1 MNKLLVTLFSAMV
14 LYCNAL
20 QAQEIRQ
27 FIGRYYGFTLYEA
40 GDITSYC
47 PSHKQEMNGNEYHK
61 SHDGRYG
68 YRQDGN
74 KIYCYT
80 IEEGKE
86 TLVMDFGLEIGDA
99 FALFDGLNVR
109 VEEVTDTLLPYGRN
123 QQISCKKILLR
134 GIEQPDFT
142 DTWIEDIGSLRYGLN
157 PPKAGDTR
165 LIYACRYIWDYLR
178 DKYEYQFDFHV
189 GDMHGVYVPLGKSVD
204 VSAFNNDKEYQDAC
218 ENKFLTFD
226 LRDDTLYVKG
236 YIAAWCDRDPYFLI
250 ERRLNDIFITSAKYY
265 VGSQQDCTSVYPID
279 LKIPGFTQGE
289 YTVHYEGGFYQIPQS
304 TLPTLE
310 PIDIEGKAWHI
321 MTQISGGAEE
331 DYLDGRYTKTV
342 QMWIESDTVVDGTT
356 CKKLYTLTE
365 EEGDEGR
372 ETLEVGYCQQVDE
385 KYYQNG
391 ELMFDF
397 GMQVGDVMVTE
408 MGTPLTVKSIGDTVL
423 MDGVRRKYLLMV
435 EDMDAE
441 VTQYNSDYWVEGIG
455 SLRKGIYS
463 NDFSSDGQVWTLQR
477 FSYGEKI
484 IYSREIRPF
493 VNQHYSFML
502 CENNSTTY
510 YWLDYY
516 KQQID
521 RNEYYLSRD
530 GRYGFRQDG
539 NRIYCYT
546 IAEGKE
552 TMVMDFGLEVGD
564 VFPLYEGFSLE
575 VEMISDT
582 LISSDWGTDVTCKRL
597 HLRGVEQPAFRDMW
611 VEGFG
616 SVRYGINP
624 PKSIDKLLCSDLMY
638 AVSDEFIYMVNFS
651 RDDKWGLEV
660 PLGEEHPNIDLPY
673 PPYRWQNDSVAFTLS
688 DGRLNIDGYV
698 WNDCFGP
705 LYMLIREEGETITIN
720 TYELPDYADCYSY
733 YKTNVTVAGLDQ
745 DRYTLLYNGKNLELA
760 KDSTTVLLPVETT
773 QGNDDTNKEPDNPN
787 TDQDTLAIKNFTLNV
802 DVLNLLVSETFQL
815 KLTWDYPE
823 AEDIYAKHVAYSYND
838 RVISIDS
845 EGLIT
850 ARSEGQ
856 TDVQVSCLG
865 VEKSFKVIVKENTS
879 TSVQHRGRMTLPMGT
894 FCDDKGNNFN
904 VTLTNNTLHL
914 QGTFWGH
921 ACIPSELN
929 YEILDGTAYFTI
941 HTNQEDSTCTD
952 GYQGSFAI
960 SQTIDVEFADCVSE
974 AYNVYVNNTLSSIYA
989 APEQKVY
996 YVCATRIEDIESLP
1010 NDTPYYDLQGRKV
1023 VSPTRGIY
1031 IKDGKKMVIK

>member
-14 LYCNAL
+14 LCCNAL

-27 FIGRYYGFTLYEA
+27 FIGRYYGFTLYEE

-47 PSHKQEMNGNEYHK
+47 PSHKQEMDGNEYHK

-80 IEEGKE
+80 IAEGKE

-250 ERRLNDIFITSAKYY
+250 ERRFKDIFITSAKYY
-265 VGSQQDCTSVYPID
+265 VGQQQDCTSVYPID

-289 YTVHYEGGFYQIPQS
+289 YTVHYESHFYQIPQS

-310 PIDIEGKAWHI
+310 PIDIEGKAWRI

-356 CKKLYTLTE
+356 CKKLYTLTKE
-365 EEGDEGR
+365 MWDEGG
-372 ETLEVGYCQQVDE
+372 ETLEVDYCRQEGE
-385 KYYQNG
+385 KYYKNG

-455 SLRKGIYS
+455 SLRMGIYS
-463 NDFSSDGQVWTLQR
+463 NDFSSDGQVWALQR

-564 VFPLYEGFSLE
+564 VFPLYEGFSLK

-597 HLRGVEQPAFRDMW
+597 HLRGIEQPAFRDMW

-638 AVSDEFIYMVNFS
+638 AVSGEFIYMVNFS

-660 PLGEEHPNIDLPY
+660 PLGEEHPNTDLPY
-673 PPYRWQNDSVAFTLS
+673 PPYEWQNDSVAFTLS

-760 KDSTTVLLPVETT
+760 KDSTTVLLPAKPPYLVTDGLQWAKCCHYHTGEYTSIAYELRGDTIIGGESYKKEWQTSHEDLTPMELTGCFMREEAGKVYRKRGDSDEYLWFDYKASVGDTIFYDHSFAVVTGHSDTT
-773 QGNDDTNKEPDNPN
+773 IVCNGTSR
-787 TDQDTLAIKNFTLNV
+787 T
-802 DVLNLLVSETFQL
+802 
-815 KLTWDYPE
+815 
-823 AEDIYAKHVAYSYND
+823 YNG
-838 RVISIDS
+838 V
-845 EGLIT
+845 
-850 ARSEGQ
+850 
-856 TDVQVSCLG
+856 DVQVGSYADSDGGHLIPGCVATFYEGLG
-865 VEKSFKVIVKENTS
+865 LFTNGDIASDPSFLTTGSRTELLWLKRDGALLYLNEEGVFWKDNTS
-879 TSVQHRGRMTLPMGT
+879 
-894 FCDDKGNNFN
+894 
-904 VTLTNNTLHL
+904 
-914 QGTFWGH
+914 
-921 ACIPSELN
+921 I
-929 YEILDGTAYFTI
+929 
-941 HTNQEDSTCTD
+941 
-952 GYQGSFAI
+952 
-960 SQTIDVEFADCVSE
+960 
-974 AYNVYVNNTLSSIYA
+974 
-989 APEQKVY
+989 AP
-996 YVCATRIEDIESLP
+996 IEDDSP
-1010 NDTPYYDLQGRKV
+1010 DAPYYDLQGRRV
-1023 VSPTRGIY
+1023 VNPTRGIY
-1031 IKDGKKMVIK
+1031 IRNGRKVVIK